1 MQLHLLS
8 LAIFLIVLRA
18 TVSPMSLTMQYQPNC
33 QLTTSGVTNRSISN
47 KLNIKVYWLNMKAV
61 KDTMNISMTN
71 CISSVLINCR
81 HVPTGHLI
89 DSLFCPSPEN
99 WTANSSEE
107 TSSGRRNQIKD
118 IVWKSKLII
127 NTRTCVGYR
136 KYFEINTELWSFK
149 SLWYCRIV
157 F

>member
-1 MQLHLLS
+1 
-8 LAIFLIVLRA
+8 
-18 TVSPMSLTMQYQPNC
+18 
-33 QLTTSGVTNRSISN
+33 
-47 KLNIKVYWLNMKAV
+47 MKAV

-71 CISSVLINCR
+71 CISSYSVLINCR

-118 IVWKSKLII
+118 IV
-127 NTRTCVGYR
+127 
-136 KYFEINTELWSFK
+136 
-149 SLWYCRIV
+149 
-157 F
+157 

>member
-1 MQLHLLS
+1 
-8 LAIFLIVLRA
+8 
-18 TVSPMSLTMQYQPNC
+18 
-33 QLTTSGVTNRSISN
+33 
-47 KLNIKVYWLNMKAV
+47 MKAV

-81 HVPTGHLI
+81 HAPTGHLI
-89 DSLFCPSPEN
+89 DFLFCPSPEN
-99 WTANSSEE
+99 WTTNSSEE

-157 F
+157 FLEYNRRDSCVHQLCFPKLNKREPLFDTYWFWSNIKAIYIFLDTIH